1 MKIRLSELRRIIR
14 EVLEEQGDVPGHLS
28 PGSSGPMSGE
38 KMHSTEHGGMG
49 VRDEEDE
56 EEDDLE
62 EIESFDEDTD
72 L

>member
-49 VRDEEDE
+49 VRHE

>member
-49 VRDEEDE
+49 VLDE

>member
-49 VRDEEDE
+49 VRDD

>member
-1 MKIRLSELRRIIR
+1 
-14 EVLEEQGDVPGHLS
+14 
-28 PGSSGPMSGE
+28 MSGE

-49 VRDEEDE
+49 VRDEE
-56 EEDDLE
+56 EDDLE

>member
-49 VRDEEDE
+49 VRDK

>member
-49 VRDEEDE
+49 VREE
-56 EEDDLE
+56 EEDDLK

>member
-1 MKIRLSELRRIIR
+1 
-14 EVLEEQGDVPGHLS
+14 
-28 PGSSGPMSGE
+28 MSGE

-49 VRDEEDE
+49 VLDE